1 MLMTMRKLDAVRL
14 QLLAVEAL
22 RRLRKFMSGK
32 EVLELLGREGLRITQ
47 VDLSRYVTGAVL
59 PSPKRA
65 LEILKLLAR
74 VNALGLVLQRA
85 LVVDERGVVNIA
97 RIAHDTAVLS
107 LAAARAYVELE
118 GVEVNKVLTAAV
130 NGVPLGTL
138 VAHVLGAGLCVARQE
153 LDASAGS
160 YIEVRYFAPDP
171 PRYAHLYLPSFAL
184 REGDRVLIVDDL
196 LRSGRTL
203 KALAELAS
211 LKRAE
216 VVAVFSLLA
225 LGSEW
230 RAAVPGTASEV
241 VVGLELDVGERPKI

>member
-1 MLMTMRKLDAVRL
+1 MLVTMRKLEAVKL

-22 RRLRKFMSGK
+22 RGLRKFMSGK
-32 EVLELLGREGLRITQ
+32 EVLELLEKEGLRISQ

-65 LEILKLLAR
+65 LEVLKLLAR
-74 VNALGLVLQRA
+74 VNVLGLAVRRA
-85 LVVDERGVVNIA
+85 LVVDERGVVNVA

-107 LAAARAYVELE
+107 LAAAKAYVELE
-118 GVEVNKVLTAAV
+118 EVEANKVLTAAV

-138 VAHVLGAGLCVARQE
+138 TAHVLEAGLCVARQE
-153 LDASAGS
+153 PDASAGS

-184 REGDRVLIVDDL
+184 GEGDRVLIVDDL

-211 LKRAE
+211 MKGAE

-225 LGSEW
+225 IGSEW
-230 RAAVPGTASEV
+230 RAAVPETSSKV
-241 VVGLELDVGERPKI
+241 VVGLDLDIGERSKI

>member
-1 MLMTMRKLDAVRL
+1 MLMTMKKLDAVKL

-22 RRLRKFMSGK
+22 RGLRKFVSGK
-32 EVLELLGREGLRITQ
+32 EVLELLEKEGLRITQ
-47 VDLSRYVTGAVL
+47 VDLSRYINGAVL

-65 LEILKLLAR
+65 LDILELLAR
-74 VNALGLVLQRA
+74 INALGLVLQRA
-85 LVVDERGVVNIA
+85 LVVDERGVVNVA
-97 RIAHDTAVLS
+97 RIAHDMAVLN
-107 LAAARAYVELE
+107 LAAARAYVEVE
-118 GVEVNKVLTAAV
+118 GVEVDKVLTAAV

-153 LDASAGS
+153 LDASASS

-184 REGDRVLIVDDL
+184 SEGDKVLVVDDL

-203 KALAELAS
+203 KALVELAS

-216 VVAVFSLLA
+216 VVAVLSLLA
-225 LGSEW
+225 IGSDW
-230 RAAVPGTASEV
+230 KSAVPGTASKV
-241 VVGLELDVGERPKI
+241 VVGLEVGTNALKR

>member
-1 MLMTMRKLDAVRL
+1 MTMRKLEAVRL

-22 RRLRKFMSGK
+22 RGLRKFMSGK
-32 EVLELLGREGLRITQ
+32 EVLELLEGEGLRITQ
-47 VDLSRYVTGAVL
+47 VDLSRYINGAVL
-59 PSPKRA
+59 PSPKRS
-65 LEILKLLAR
+65 LEILKLLAK
-74 VNALGLVLQRA
+74 VNALGMAVRRA
-85 LVVDERGVVNIA
+85 LVVDERGVVNVA
-97 RIAHDTAVLS
+97 RIAHDTAVLG
-107 LAAARAYVELE
+107 LAAARVYTELE
-118 GVEVNKVLTAAV
+118 GVGVDKVLTAAV
-130 NGVPLGTL
+130 NGVPLGAL
-138 VAHVLGAGLCVARQE
+138 AAHVLEAGLCVARQE
-153 LDASAGS
+153 PDASAGS

-211 LKRAE
+211 LKGAE

-230 RAAVPGTASEV
+230 RAAVPETASKV

>member
-1 MLMTMRKLDAVRL
+1 MRKLEAVKL

-22 RRLRKFMSGK
+22 RGLRRFMSGK

-47 VDLSRYVTGAVL
+47 VDLSRYINGAVL
-59 PSPKRA
+59 PSPKRS
-65 LEILKLLAR
+65 LEILRLLAR
-74 VNALGLVLQRA
+74 VNALGLALERA
-85 LVVDERGVVNIA
+85 LVVDERGVVNVA
-97 RIAHDTAVLS
+97 RIAHDMALLN

-118 GVEVNKVLTAAV
+118 GVEVDKVLTAAV
-130 NGVPLGTL
+130 NGVPLGAL

-160 YIEVRYFAPDP
+160 YVEVRYFAPDP

-184 REGDRVLIVDDL
+184 NEGEKVLIVDDL

-211 LKRAE
+211 LKGAE
-216 VVAVFSLLA
+216 VAAVFTLLA
-225 LGSEW
+225 IGGEW
-230 RAAVPGTASEV
+230 RSAVPETASKV
-241 VVGLELDVGERPKI
+241 VVGLEVEAGAR